1 MSLQSSSDFLDNELS
16 TESDRESKEMRI
28 ARWMKKYQHLPI
40 ENIFNIASTYWK
52 PTEISAAFKLYIDG
66 KV

>member
-1 MSLQSSSDFLDNELS
+1 MSLHPDQFLDNELS

-28 ARWMKKYQHLPI
+28 ARWMKKYEHLSM
-40 ENIFNIASTYWK
+40 ETIFDIASKYWK
-52 PTEISAAFKLYIDG
+52 PTEIFAAFKLYIDG